1 MIHIIERK
9 DLDVDK
15 YDACIA
21 DSVQSR
27 IYAFS
32 WYLDV
37 VTDNWDILILND
49 YEAVMP
55 LPWKQKY
62 FLKYITQPFFCQ
74 QLGVFSKEPITVKF
88 QEKMIHSIPKKFVK
102 TTINFNS
109 DNFFTFKMKSKNNY
123 LLKIENVYAENYK
136 KFNNNRKRDLK
147 KAISSG
153 LYFEENISIK
163 EFYDFYLLNDKNYL
177 NHLSM
182 QEVLQNILKLNT
194 SVVHCYGIKSKTDL
208 IASVILLNDGK
219 RITYLVPVCSA
230 LGKKKGAA
238 TLLVAE
244 IIKKY
249 KDKILD
255 FEGAMI
261 PGVAKFYKSFGA
273 EIERYNVFSQ
283 SII

>member
-1 MIHIIERK
+1 MIHLIERK

-74 QLGVFSKEPITVKF
+74 QLGVFSKEPITVKL

-208 IASVILLNDGK
+208 IASVILLNGGK

-261 PGVAKFYKSFGA
+261 PGVAKFYESFGA